1 MVSIQF
7 SSVQFPSSSGGSG
20 HSQAPDASY
29 GALARWRHPVA
40 PSEALVV
47 LYQAM
52 RPASYRR
59 IHMAIEIAS
68 DSPAFFV
75 VANLLL
81 PITRAK

>member
-1 MVSIQF
+1 
-7 SSVQFPSSSGGSG
+7 
-20 HSQAPDASY
+20 
-29 GALARWRHPVA
+29 VA

-47 LYQAM
+47 LYQVM

-59 IHMAIEIAS
+59 IRMAIEIAS
-68 DSPAFFV
+68 DLPAFFV